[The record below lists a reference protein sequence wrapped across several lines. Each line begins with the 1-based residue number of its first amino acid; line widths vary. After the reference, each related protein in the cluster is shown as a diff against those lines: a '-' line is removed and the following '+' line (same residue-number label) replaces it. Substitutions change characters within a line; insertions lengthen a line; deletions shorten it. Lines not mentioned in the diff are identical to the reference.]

1 MKRTRLVFTLSLVCM
16 AASSSIGQAIAED
29 SQSPSPTDELGTF
42 VGDGTCIG
50 NLMAM
55 GKSPGHATT
64 GKYHGEKTLDG
75 HWVVIRYDEDK
86 SDVNPKPFHVQQYL
100 NYDPEK
106 KIFVAVAFDNMST
119 GFSPATSSGWKGDT
133 LTFEYTESYEGKM
146 VSLRDVF
153 TRSAAQKIHTGM
165 MRNQKG
171 DWVKTDE
178 ETCKSS

>member
-100 NYDPEK
+100 NYD
-106 KIFVAVAFDNMST
+106 
-119 GFSPATSSGWKGDT
+119 
-133 LTFEYTESYEGKM
+133 
-146 VSLRDVF
+146 
-153 TRSAAQKIHTGM
+153 RSAAQKIHTGM